1 MGTLKA
7 PGSTPW
13 ATSEASSSRFKQRYD
28 ACMVSKGPQ
37 VGFKRTQVGS
47 KLAQIGLKLVQ
58 KLPTLVQV
66 GSKLAFFLVPNA
78 LNLRVLSSIDYYKN
92 RNFPFLAAQALGD
105 LSICL
110 QEHR

>member
-1 MGTLKA
+1 
-7 PGSTPW
+7 
-13 ATSEASSSRFKQRYD
+13 
-28 ACMVSKGPQ
+28 MVPKGPQ

-58 KLPTLVQV
+58 KLPILVQV
-66 GSKLAFFLVPNA
+66 GSKLAFLLVPNS